1 MAVNETKSLKVAV
14 LGVGTMGAPL
24 ATHLARSGYSVRAWD
39 INKANM
45 APLRSEGIEA
55 CESAKRATE
64 SVDVILTMMTDAD
77 AVLDVMVGSHAA
89 LGDFK
94 GLWIQS
100 TTVGVEGTRKLY
112 EAALKAGTTYVDV
125 PLLGTRSV
133 AEAGNLTALGSGSEE
148 AKKQS
153 EPVLSTFCTK
163 ILWLGEVGQSS
174 KFKLVLNSWILGL
187 ATLTAETIA
196 LCTSF
201 GFPAENFLDFISGGP
216 FDVGQAHIK
225 GGAIIAEDFS
235 PLLALRL
242 AAKDAG
248 LVVAASEELGISLQV
263 ARAVFEQMRTAQALG
278 HGDED
283 YVAVWFATSANPG
296 AK

>member
-1 MAVNETKSLKVAV
+1 MAGNETKALKVAV
-14 LGVGTMGAPL
+14 LGVGMMGAPL
-24 ATHLARSGYSVRAWD
+24 ATHLARCGYSVRAWD
-39 INKANM
+39 IDEANM
-45 APLRSEGIEA
+45 APLRSEGIET
-55 CESAKRATE
+55 CESARRATE
-64 SVDVILTMMTDAD
+64 SADVILTMMTDDD

-112 EAALKAGTTYVDV
+112 DVAREAGTTYADV
-125 PLLGTRSV
+125 PLLGTKSI
-133 AEAGNLTALGSGSEE
+133 AEAANLTALGSGSEE
-148 AKKQS
+148 ARKQS
-153 EPVLSTFCTK
+153 QSILSSFCSK
-163 ILWLGEVGQSS
+163 ILWLGDVGQSS

-201 GFPAENFLDFISGGP
+201 GFPAENFLDFIAGGP

-225 GGAIIAEDFS
+225 GGAIIAEDFTPS
-235 PLLALRL
+235 LALRL

-283 YVAVWFATSANPG
+283 YAAVWFATSSNPG
-296 AK
+296 AT